1 MILLIEDEGDVLRG
15 LVLVQPSH
23 RLADGSLLYAVQLLM
38 RLGFGYAD
46 AGLSNTRQREYQIR
60 YGGIVDLAVHRVEDI
75 HRDIVGFELRGG
87 RELRDFLVDNVAR
100 SVDVF
105 NART

>member
-23 RLADGSLLYAVQLLM
+23 RLTDGCLLHTIQLRM

-46 AGLSNTRQREYQIR
+46 AGLRNTGQREYQIR
-60 YGGIVDLAVHRVEDI
+60 HSGILDPAVHGVEDV
-75 HRDIVGFELRGG
+75 HSDIVGFELRCGS
-87 RELRDFLVDNVAR
+87 ELRDFLVDNVAR